1 MYPHFVNFVNPST
14 QEHYVV
20 SLQLLNSDS
29 LISKYYPQLN
39 SVHFNSSDSSYSF
52 TNVISFIVKNSNA
65 SFLKEGLDVLSEISG
80 KKYEGKLNNSKE
92 ISTYIRAAISQLANQ
107 IKLYELP
114 NWNYIRNVCAVNV
127 YKKSFTAIEQKDSR
141 FSWHAAPNDSFGC
154 IFLLYYSNENIYLTS
169 NDYIIIDK
177 MINTH
182 GKGTLVKIMS
192 VKQKKTTYRKTLE
205 ELLFEERIKTISNDI
220 FYNFS
225 LEDYMQVKY
234 HAIKY
239 DEL

>member
-127 YKKSFTAIEQKDSR
+127 YKKFFAAIEQKDSR
-141 FSWHAAPNDSFGC
+141 FSWHAVPNDSFGC
-154 IFLLYYSNENIYLTS
+154 IFLLYYNNENIRLTS

-177 MINTH
+177 MINTN

-192 VKQKKTTYRKTLE
+192 VTQKRTHYRKCIDKLYLE
-205 ELLFEERIKTISNDI
+205 NGLKEDTNSI
-220 FYNFS
+220 FTTFS
-225 LEDYMQVKY
+225 LETYMKVKY
-234 HAIKY
+234 QAVKY
-239 DEL
+239 SEL

>member
-92 ISTYIRAAISQLANQ
+92 ISTY
-107 IKLYELP
+107 
-114 NWNYIRNVCAVNV
+114 
-127 YKKSFTAIEQKDSR
+127 
-141 FSWHAAPNDSFGC
+141 
-154 IFLLYYSNENIYLTS
+154 
-169 NDYIIIDK
+169 
-177 MINTH
+177 
-182 GKGTLVKIMS
+182 
-192 VKQKKTTYRKTLE
+192 
-205 ELLFEERIKTISNDI
+205 
-220 FYNFS
+220 
-225 LEDYMQVKY
+225 
-234 HAIKY
+234 
-239 DEL
+239 

>member
-1 MYPHFVNFVNPST
+1 MYPHFVNFVNPIT

-20 SLQLLNSDS
+20 SLQLLNGDS

-65 SFLKEGLDVLSEISG
+65 NLLKEGLDAISEISG

-92 ISTYIRAAISQLANQ
+92 VKAYITDTISQFANQ
-107 IKLYELP
+107 IKSYELP

-127 YKKSFTAIEQKDSR
+127 YKKFFAAIEQKDSR
-141 FSWHAAPNDSFGC
+141 FPWHAVPNDSFGC
-154 IFLLYYSNENIYLTS
+154 IFLLYYNNENIRLTS

-177 MINTH
+177 MINTN

-192 VKQKKTTYRKTLE
+192 VTQKRTHYRKCIDKLYLE
-205 ELLFEERIKTISNDI
+205 NGLKEDTNSI
-220 FYNFS
+220 FTTFS
-225 LEDYMQVKY
+225 LETYMKVKY
-234 HAIKY
+234 QAVKY
-239 DEL
+239 SEL